1 MIYYREHS
9 NKDVLT
15 PADLLAKAYKEMGA
29 NFDLYCEDLF
39 EENKPHWAFDNY
51 RINGAMG
58 SGASHLFYT
67 QPGWGKYFADLMGR
81 EKVKLLTYAV
91 DEEIYPEIES
101 KEIYD
106 VGFIGNINDDDGRSE
121 VIDFLQRNFKCY
133 ISTSTPTREIAKEL
147 SQCKVVFNHIRYE
160 EINIRFFESLACG
173 AQVVSY
179 SPALHLFAKE
189 YKHYMKYR
197 TLPELSDVIKFLINF
212 PDVRKTMKKAARAE
226 VLKRHTYKQRV
237 IEIISHLT

>member
-1 MIYYREHS
+1 MIYFREHS

-39 EENKPHWAFDNY
+39 EPNKPHWAFDNY
-51 RINGAMG
+51 RINGTMG
-58 SGASHLFYT
+58 DTASHLFYT
-67 QPGWGKYFADLMGR
+67 QPGWGKYFADLMGKD
-81 EKVKLLTYAV
+81 KVKLLTYAV
-91 DEEIYPEIES
+91 DEEIYPEVES

-106 VGFIGNINDDDGRSE
+106 VGFIGNINDDDGRAE
-121 VIDFLQRNFKCY
+121 VIELLQLNFKCY
-133 ISTSTPTREIAKEL
+133 ISTSTPTRKIAKEL

-189 YKHYMKYR
+189 YKHYMTYK
-197 TLPELSDVIKFLINF
+197 TPEELLDVITLLITE
-212 PDVRKTMKKAARAE
+212 PDIRKSIKKSARAE
-226 VLKRHTYKQRV
+226 VLRRHTYKQRV
-237 IEIISHLT
+237 YEIIDHL

>member
-15 PADLLAKAYKEMGA
+15 PADLLAKAYDEVGA
-29 NFDLYCEDLF
+29 DFDLYCEDFF

-58 SGASHLFYT
+58 YNASHLFYT
-67 QPGWGKYFADLMGR
+67 QPGWGKYFADSMGKDR
-81 EKVKLLTYAV
+81 VKLLTYAV
-91 DEEIYPEIES
+91 DEEIYPEVES

-106 VGFIGNINDDDGRSE
+106 VGFIGNINDDDGRAE
-121 VIDFLQRNFKCY
+121 VIDFLQHNFNCY
-133 ISTSTPTREIAKEL
+133 ISTSIPTREIAKEL

-160 EINIRFFESLACG
+160 EINIRFFEALACG

-179 SPALHLFAKE
+179 SPALHLFAE
-189 YKHYMKYR
+189 ENMHYMTYK
-197 TLPELSDVIKFLINF
+197 TLPELSVVIKLLIANPYF
-212 PDVRKTMKKAARAE
+212 RKLMKKKARAE
-226 VLKRHTYKQRV
+226 VLRRHTYRQRV
-237 IEIISHLT
+237 SEIDSHLI